1 MVLSYH
7 AGPQLLASMQSGLA
21 SSSPI
26 RPVFD
31 RCVTVSY
38 RLCYTEHPA
47 AVPVELPPFLTGQ
60 FTEEFANKYSL

>member
-1 MVLSYH
+1 
-7 AGPQLLASMQSGLA
+7 MQSGIA

-26 RPVFD
+26 PPLID

-38 RLCYTEHPA
+38 RLCYTELPA
-47 AVPVELPPFLTGQ
+47 AVPVELPPFLAGQ